1 MKTTTCKKCGTQN
14 LVWRQSV
21 KGNWYLA
28 NPTVVST
35 NTYGNHITIPFAHK
49 CVEKKVEVVKTEA
62 HLNFLR
68 NQILE
73 KQALHPEWMT
83 QDDFDELALIEM
95 QLAEIKTK

>member
-1 MKTTTCKKCGTQN
+1 MKTTTCQKCGTHN

-28 NPTVVST
+28 NPRTIST

-49 CVEKKVEVVKTEA
+49 CVEKKEEA
-62 HLNFLR
+62 PKSEAFLSFRR

-73 KQALHPEWMT
+73 KQTLHPEWMT
-83 QDDFDELALIEM
+83 QDDLDELESIEI
-95 QLAEIKTK
+95 QLTELKAN